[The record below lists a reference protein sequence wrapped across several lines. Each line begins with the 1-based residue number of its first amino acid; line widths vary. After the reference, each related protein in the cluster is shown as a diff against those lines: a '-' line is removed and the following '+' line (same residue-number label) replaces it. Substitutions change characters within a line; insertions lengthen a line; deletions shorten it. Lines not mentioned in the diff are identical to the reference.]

1 MLRALYSAAGGMQ
14 AQQSNLDVIANNL
27 ANVNTTGFKK
37 SKTEFQD
44 ILYETTRAA
53 GADQGGGNQVPTSL
67 QIGHGTNLVA
77 TPKVFT
83 NGEFYSTGEEKDMSI
98 QGDGFFKIQ
107 LPNGQG
113 EAYTRDGGFK
123 LSKDGALITTDGYP
137 LLGGIGAIQPG
148 TSLTI
153 SSSGEVTA
161 KNASGT
167 TSLGRLQ
174 LYRFSNPGGLDS
186 LGGNLYKESLASG
199 QALSGNP
206 NENGFGSIRQGY
218 LERSNVKV
226 VEEMI
231 NLIVAQRAY
240 EVNSK
245 AVQSADEMMAMADNL
260 KRS

>member
-67 QIGHGTNLVA
+67 QIGQGTRLAA
-77 TPKVFT
+77 TSKVFT
-83 NGEFYSTGEEKDMSI
+83 PGELSQTYEEKDLAI
-98 QGDGFFKIQ
+98 HGDGFFKIQ

-123 LSKDGALITTDGYP
+123 LSKDGTLITSDGYP
-137 LLGGIGAIQPG
+137 LLGGIGAIQAG
-148 TSLTI
+148 TTI
-153 SSSGEVTA
+153 TVSASGEVSA
-161 KNASGT
+161 NNGPT
-167 TSLGRLQ
+167 TTNLGRLQ
-174 LYRFSNPGGLDS
+174 LYRFTNPGGLDS
-186 LGGNLYKESLASG
+186 LGGNLYKESTASG
-199 QALSGNP
+199 QALSGAP
-206 NENGFGSIRQGY
+206 NENGFGSVQQGF

-226 VEEMI
+226 VEEMV

-245 AVQSADEMMAMADNL
+245 AVQSADEMMQQADNL
-260 KRS
+260 RR